1 VAPLPWWVGAAI
13 YQVYV
18 RSFCDGNGDG
28 QGDFAGLISKLDY
41 IKSLGVDAIWLSPI
55 HPSPNR
61 DWGYDVCDY
70 ADVHPDYGTLEDF
83 QALLKAAHQ
92 RGLKIILDEVLAHTS
107 DEHVWFAASRD
118 GDPEKRDWYVWA
130 PPRDDGTVPN
140 NWLSVFGGPA
150 WSYQPAR
157 RQYYHHK
164 FLRQQPKL
172 NWMHAPAREA
182 ALNVL
187 EVWLERGVDGF
198 RLDVAN
204 AFLHD
209 TQLRDNPAIPATERG
224 PVEWSA
230 AANMQR
236 HLHDSN
242 LEENR
247 AVLDVIRRRVER
259 FNYSEREPASPRRE
273 ALEGEVPVAS
283 LAMRRAEGGKKFVFG
298 EFSEEF
304 ERSGCY
310 LPSHVGL
317 HAGYNFALLV
327 AADAAAIRAHLE
339 TLAKFP
345 EHWPCIAFSNHDVI
359 RTASRFGGSVGQAS
373 AAQPSA
379 ARPNETANAKVLLAL
394 LAALRGT
401 LLLYQGEELGL
412 PEVEL
417 PRQLLKDPVGDLYY
431 PLFKGRDGCRTPMPW
446 DAGKPHLGFT
456 AGEPW
461 LPLGAEHRKL
471 AVSEQQTDAHSAL
484 AYTRALLAARN
495 AHPALRE
502 GALRLLPGP
511 LLAFVREGAGERIAC
526 AFNLCEADAVLE
538 LPGPATALAFGTGTA
553 RLSGARLTMGSH
565 SAFFGTL

>member
-1 VAPLPWWVGAAI
+1 MAAQPWWKGAAI

-28 QGDFAGLISKLDY
+28 QGDFAGLTAKLDY
-41 IKSLGVDAIWLSPI
+41 IQSLGVDAIWLSPI

-61 DWGYDVCDY
+61 DWGYDVADY
-70 ADVHPDYGTLEDF
+70 DGVHPDYGTLDDF
-83 QALLKAAHQ
+83 QALLEAAHA
-92 RGLKIILDEVLAHTS
+92 RGLKVILDEVLCHTS

-118 GDPEKRDWYVWA
+118 GDGAKKDWYVWA
-130 PPRDDGTVPN
+130 DPQDDGTVPN

-172 NWMHAPAREA
+172 NWMNGAAREA
-182 ALNVL
+182 ALAVL
-187 EVWLERGVDGF
+187 DLWLERGVDGF

-204 AFLHD
+204 GFLHD
-209 TQLRDNPAIPATERG
+209 TRLTDNPAIPAGARG
-224 PVEWSA
+224 TVEWSA

-247 AVLDVIRRRVER
+247 AVLDVIRRRVDAFDGR
-259 FNYSEREPASPRRE
+259 
-273 ALEGEVPVAS
+273 
-283 LAMRRAEGGKKFVFG
+283 FVFG

-310 LPSHVGL
+310 LPPETGL

-327 AADAAAIRAHLE
+327 ARDAAAIRAHLE
-339 TLAKFP
+339 TLARFP
-345 EHWPCIAFSNHDVI
+345 DHWPCIAFSNHDVI
-359 RTASRFGGSVGQAS
+359 RTASRFGA
-373 AAQPSA
+373 
-379 ARPNETANAKVLLAL
+379 ANAKVLLAL

-412 PEVEL
+412 PEVDL
-417 PRQLLKDPVGDLYY
+417 PRHLLKDPVGDLYY

-446 DAGKPHLGFT
+446 QAGAAHLGFSIGT
-456 AGEPW
+456 PW
-461 LPLGAEHRKL
+461 LPLGETHAPL
-471 AVSEQQTDAHSAL
+471 AVSEQDKDPGSAL
-484 AYTRALLAARN
+484 AYARRLLKARKS
-495 AHPALRE
+495 HPPLWD
-502 GALRLLPGP
+502 GSLILLPGEA
-511 LLAFVREGAGERIAC
+511 LAFVREGGGQKIAC
-526 AFNLCEADAVLE
+526 VFNLTGRELAQD
-538 LPGPATALAFGTGTA
+538 LPGPAQPLDLGTGQAVLSGSRLALGPNSAWFGT
-553 RLSGARLTMGSH
+553 
-565 SAFFGTL
+565 F